1 MVIKDGQIFNLMDT
15 NGRRN
20 DVINALQGYLSI
32 LNNIQ
37 NKKKMR
43 WASMPESL
51 AQYEFY
57 RQAIEL
63 SPDVFGKHDPYDKL
77 QEELQQHPKFNS
89 AVESADMEWLRS
101 NSLSFQ
107 KLVKQF
113 DLGIEDR
120 ARHYTSNLVKLGFAD
135 ENRLI
140 SPAGELLLDLKK
152 LKKDELESMLP
163 LDGVN
168 IVYLRQLLKLRLF
181 DDTRERFYSPF
192 ALAVYALLRR
202 KRLSE
207 NAFSELVQGLSPY
220 SDFGDIETYVDNYT
234 EGDIVSDVVIDMPP
248 AALSDT
254 HIHETDFRKIYKN
267 RKSTAAVAVYW
278 KYYNLIWDYIGQPS
292 ADTIDKLLTYYEQ
305 NKPML
310 NKAFG
315 CGQNIFSQRTGER
328 PAPDDFARQY
338 KKMFGPSTNEHPTN
352 GYSVNKY
359 LYEKFSLSKILD
371 QIREYSDTTKRIF
384 KATGI
389 ISFDNGF
396 VELAY
401 RELCA
406 CIFEET
412 VVKKKIAGYIS
423 GEVHSHYKSYS
434 DYEGTAHSYFCS
446 VTSLSNVLEY
456 YEDETRQVEDNIQK
470 EFPGVT
476 IENIPAVVSERR
488 KKEFAEFIEA
498 CYPKERIKTILS
510 LFSDRT
516 NDKTVKN
523 EVCPDATVP
532 TIYEYM
538 VGIAWYYFSGKRIDL
553 LGSYNLTL
561 SADFEPLVHAGGG
574 QGDIVIYEDDKVVML
589 EATLMNANSQK
600 RGEWEPVLRHSI
612 NLKID
617 EETTDTG
624 REVTS
629 FFIADSFDYNTINI
643 WKAVAAV
650 PLQSSV
656 DKNKFTDNVVIMPV
670 NTEELGSLMDKSDK
684 YDEIISQVHRLF
696 EVDKINFDIN
706 WRDKFMSA
714 IV

>member
-1 MVIKDGQIFNLMDT
+1 MIIKDRQIFNLMDT

-20 DVINALQGYLSI
+20 DVINALQGYLMI
-32 LNNIQ
+32 LDNVQ
-37 NKKKMR
+37 NEKKMK

-63 SPDVFGKHDPYDKL
+63 SPDVFGKHAPYDKL
-77 QEELQQHPKFNS
+77 QEELKQHPKFYS
-89 AVESADMEWLRS
+89 AVESADMKWLQN
-101 NSLSFQ
+101 NSCPFQ

-120 ARHYTSNLVKLGFAD
+120 ARHYTSNLVKLGFTD
-135 ENRLI
+135 ENRRI
-140 SPAGELLLDLKK
+140 SSVGELLLDLKR

-163 LDGVN
+163 IDGVN

-181 DDTRERFYSPF
+181 DTDHERFYSPF
-192 ALAVYALLRR
+192 ALAIYALLRR

-220 SDFGDIETYVDNYT
+220 SDFDDLETYVDNYT
-234 EGDIVSDVVIDMPP
+234 EGDIVSDVVIDIH
-248 AALSDT
+248 AVALPDVR
-254 HIHETDFRKIYKN
+254 IKEKKFREIYKN
-267 RKSTAAVAVYW
+267 RKSTAAVNVYW
-278 KYYNLIWDYIGQPS
+278 KYYNLVWDYIDQPA
-292 ADTIDKLLTYYEQ
+292 ADTIDKLLTYYES

-328 PAPDDFARQY
+328 PAPDRFAKQY
-338 KKMFGPSTNEHPTN
+338 KKMFGPAINE
-352 GYSVNKY
+352 Y
-359 LYEKFSLSKILD
+359 LYKKFSMSKTLD

-406 CIFEET
+406 CIFEED
-412 VVKKKIAGYIS
+412 VIKEKIAGCIS
-423 GEVHSHYKSYS
+423 EEDHPRYKCYS
-434 DYEGTAHSYFCS
+434 AYEETVHSYFCS
-446 VTSLSNVLEY
+446 VTSLSEILEY
-456 YEDETRQVEDNIQK
+456 YEEETKQVEDNIQK

-476 IENIPAVVSERR
+476 IDNIPAVVSERR
-488 KKEFAEFIEA
+488 KMEFAQFVESA
-498 CYPKERIKTILS
+498 YPKERVKAILA
-510 LFSDRT
+510 LFNDRS

-523 EVCPDATVP
+523 EVCQDATVP

-553 LGSYNLTL
+553 LDSYNLTL
-561 SADFEPLVHAGGG
+561 SADFEPLVHAKGG

-617 EETTDTG
+617 EETANTG

-629 FFIADSFDYNTINI
+629 FFIADSFDHNTINI

-650 PLQSSV
+650 PLQSSA
-656 DKNKFTDNVVIMPV
+656 DKDKFTDNVVIMPV
-670 NTEELGSLMDKSDK
+670 NTEELSSLMDNSDK
-684 YDEIISQVHRLF
+684 YDEIITQVHSLF
-696 EVDKINFDIN
+696 EVDKVKFDID